1 MSQLG
6 QTRPWGDVGSMS
18 GLPPKADLLY
28 KAFASRNPNCIVRIM
43 LVSVSAASFSWQARD
58 PSSHEGIEPIIFAA
72 WN

>member
-1 MSQLG
+1 
-6 QTRPWGDVGSMS
+6 
-18 GLPPKADLLY
+18 
-28 KAFASRNPNCIVRIM
+28 M